1 MAVPWIRVH
10 RACQRFCALG
20 RETPTQG
27 ETDLR
32 ALADVVLVEDRTGL
46 VGVTD
51 VLERLGR
58 VAPCLAEENLVT
70 AGVLEAEKGE
80 SEGRAGW
87 FDESQCVPQEPR
99 RACQG
104 AALTSSRN
112 LLMA

>member
-1 MAVPWIRVH
+1 MPWIRVH

-27 ETDLR
+27 ETDLG

-46 VGVTD
+46 VRVTD
-51 VLERLGR
+51 VLKRLGR
-58 VAPCLAEENLVT
+58 VAPCLAEKDLVT
-70 AGVLEAEKGE
+70 AGVLRTEEQT
-80 SEGRAGW
+80 SAGW
-87 FDESQCVPQEPR
+87 FDQSQRVPQEPR

-104 AALTSSRN
+104 AVLTSSRN